1 MGVQRI
7 SVVGV
12 PIDVCRP
19 EDIEGEVLE
28 LLAKPGTKQIVFLS
42 IWDLLKA
49 RRKSDYGECVRN
61 ADLIL
66 PVSKSIIKGAKFLK
80 KSIPVRYNQ
89 FKAVIEV
96 LSVLERHYKS
106 IYLLGAR
113 KVTLQK
119 AESNVRDTFP
129 SLRIVGR
136 YVGYYPKASENAVVE
151 AIYKASPSLVLLSEG
166 IKEKDVWAY
175 RKRNRFA
182 SSIFVYCHDALAIFA
197 KRVKRVS
204 EKVFDRGLE
213 IYAEIFHNPFKIFL
227 VFPYLWYKMLLLW
240 YRLFKNNRPV

>member
-1 MGVQRI
+1 M
-7 SVVGV
+7 
-12 PIDVCRP
+12 
-19 EDIEGEVLE
+19 
-28 LLAKPGTKQIVFLS
+28 
-42 IWDLLKA
+42 
-49 RRKSDYGECVRN
+49 
-61 ADLIL
+61 
-66 PVSKSIIKGAKFLK
+66 
-80 KSIPVRYNQ
+80 
-89 FKAVIEV
+89 
-96 LSVLERHYKS
+96 
-106 IYLLGAR
+106 
-113 KVTLQK
+113 
-119 AESNVRDTFP
+119 
-129 SLRIVGR
+129 GR
-136 YVGYYPKASENAVVE
+136 YVGYYPKSSENAVVE

-182 SSIFVYCHDALAIFA
+182 SSIFVYYHDALAIFA